1 MSLLRENQWLTT
13 NQIRQRSRCRRKVVV
28 DAMER
33 GDLLFEQRGRARYAR
48 LFDVLAWEE
57 KRVKRPADQQRGR
70 IMAGLADLL

>member
-1 MSLLRENQWLTT
+1 
-13 NQIRQRSRCRRKVVV
+13 
-28 DAMER
+28 MER

-57 KRVKRPADQQRGR
+57 KRVQRPADQQRGR